1 MNDNQDRSRRRRGAI
16 LRGHSSL
23 SPVVPFAAVEEN
35 GLPYEIASRIF
46 SPRDLP
52 QVPANAMQRASQLTR
67 RLARWDRDQA
77 LGLLAGLQLEPRY
90 HANYVRL
97 TWATRLVLGLASGT
111 QRVGRSDLMRLLN
124 TDLDKADVLRMEDP
138 IEDFFL
144 SPIATRW
151 GEIPIFMGTW
161 SHPAFYADSLVDAFT
176 RIAGAEDASVLRSI
190 EALLMLSRVVADR
203 AGLDRRIAGDGR
215 PNTTMALPPD
225 GILARIAGHVR
236 WTPAAL
242 EAAGIGGDA
251 LLPFVLDE
259 ADAAATLR
267 AKPANAPVD
276 FRPLLRTGSDLLLV
290 APSAIS
296 MAVRAIIADHAL
308 ATNRDARLSEA
319 LLEVHAERLS
329 ETPFARMD
337 KVPTHWGLGEPIR
350 SELIEYSA
358 GRFLHLE
365 QIAGGF
371 ANWREYGFGEPSP
384 ASAVRGAQIIA
395 AMRLSQEAAQK
406 QLGFQFGATL
416 YLMGG
421 WGKGERIDFARPD
434 PLKYWRFMALEVV
447 DAIAL
452 SACSDGTLADFWRI
466 HVLADMVRRQGYG
479 LHNVSGPLNLFQ
491 WWRDTDHTLVP
502 QQEREL
508 NPPIEISMPTDSLFT
523 VRKEGAEAYD
533 RRAVPSPNGGFRPV
547 VRLDPQA
554 TFGMHEPIYV
564 SVEVLRERRLLGVTL
579 AGTRPGWLEV
589 PRPEEPSELSIT
601 YQNWAAALQWLNLVM
616 PLLPEHDTSPMP
628 VLVTLELSST
638 AELDGE
644 IPGDDALDADIM
656 VDAVE
661 GHVTVRVGK
670 VWQRGVRRIDNRAEL
685 GLGAAM
691 LEGLY
696 AAIGRSI
703 GREEAL
709 ARVLEAVPSPDVRWR
724 HAYQPERAADV
735 LRLHGILQQKFREIA
750 PSAASLIKH
759 GHAFAS
765 NRPPNTRILGK
776 ESCATLLAELH
787 DSSLETLLTNVAQ
800 YDRSELVTKALGMLQ
815 AALAQDQHWALTA
828 RALRGIHGLDADL
841 LVSLAQRSRVNAVIR
856 ASSIL
861 AEVAA
866 SHAPIEDGKPVGEM
880 DFDELAAMALHHFGY
895 CELVPSLAGDRLTP
909 KLIIS
914 PTGDLL
920 YDHSFGDDTL
930 APSAA
935 AMHAEVRARN
945 VEEYGW
951 WLGRTPGA
959 PSRLEAEL
967 QAALQAEY
975 GVTSEMFGAFD
986 RTLCGLAIAADKD
999 VILLPRSELL
1009 ARLRENPEIDAAA
1022 LTQLIDR
1029 LTLPCRAGWADLPE
1043 GSHSN
1048 DFDLGRFDRPLSL
1061 IARPLLAIE
1070 QGFDPMLAVGPAVV
1084 ERSFM
1089 HGLGGAMNGSLQDRF
1104 WASKRMRSY
1113 VGGAANRAG
1122 MAFNDA
1128 IADDLRALGLDANA
1142 SIAPWA
1148 CLNHQA
1154 TPAVKLLGDIDV
1166 LALSPNHR
1174 HAWVIEAK
1182 DIKLCRTL
1190 GETARR
1196 LSDYRGQQRQD
1207 GKPDHLLRHLDRVG
1221 YVRAHAADLAKRLKL
1236 ETVPEI
1242 HGLVVV
1248 DTPQPM
1254 IFVEANPSPDA
1265 RFVRRRDLATVD
1277 WTPVIPTGT
1286 RAAARTR

>member
-1 MNDNQDRSRRRRGAI
+1 MNDNQNRSRRRRSAI
-16 LRGHSSL
+16 LRAGSSL
-23 SPVVPFAAVEEN
+23 SPVAPVAMVEEN
-35 GLPYEIASRIF
+35 EGAPDFASLIL

-52 QVPANAMQRASQLTR
+52 QVPADAVQRVSQLAR
-67 RLARWDRDQA
+67 RLARWDRAHA
-77 LGLLAGLQLEPRY
+77 LGLLAGLQLEPRF

-97 TWATRLVLGLASGT
+97 TWAMRLVLGLASGS
-111 QRVGRSDLMRLLN
+111 QRVSRSDLMRLLN
-124 TDLDKADVLRMEDP
+124 VDLDKADVLRMEDP

-144 SPIATRW
+144 SPIATRR

-161 SHPAFYADSLVDAFT
+161 SHPAFYTDSLMDAFT
-176 RIAGAEDASVLRSI
+176 RIAGAEDVNVLNSV
-190 EALLMLSRVVADR
+190 EALLVLSRAVADR

-215 PNTTMALPPD
+215 PNTAIALPPD
-225 GILARIAGHVR
+225 GTLARLAGHVR
-236 WTPAAL
+236 WMPAAL
-242 EAAGIGGDA
+242 EAAGIDGDA
-251 LLPFVLDE
+251 LSPFVLNETDV
-259 ADAAATLR
+259 AATLR
-267 AKPANAPVD
+267 AKPANAPID
-276 FRPLLRTGSDLLLV
+276 FKPLLRTGADLLLV

-308 ATNRDARLSEA
+308 ATNRDARLLEA
-319 LLEVHAERLS
+319 LLEVQAERLS
-329 ETPFARMD
+329 ETPFARLEE
-337 KVPTHWGLGEPIR
+337 VPTHWGLGEPIR
-350 SELIEYSA
+350 SELIEYSV

-365 QIAGGF
+365 QMVGGF

-406 QLGFQFGATL
+406 QPSFQFGATL

-421 WGKGERIDFARPD
+421 WGKGERIDFVRPD
-434 PLKYWRFMALEVV
+434 ALKYWRFMALEVA

-466 HVLADMVRRQGYG
+466 DVLADMVRREGYG
-479 LHNVSGPLNLFQ
+479 LHNMSGPLNLFQ

-502 QQEREL
+502 QQERGL

-523 VRKEGAEAYD
+523 VRMEGAEAYD
-533 RRAVPSPNGGFRPV
+533 RRAVSSPDGGFRPV

-579 AGTRPGWLEV
+579 AGKRPGWLEV
-589 PRPEEPSELSIT
+589 PRPEDPSELSVT

-616 PLLPEHDTSPMP
+616 PLLPEHDTLPAP
-628 VLVTLELSST
+628 VLVTLELSSF

-644 IPGDDALDADIM
+644 FPGDDALDADI
-656 VDAVE
+656 VVVANE
-661 GHVTVRVGK
+661 GHATVRVGK

-685 GLGAAM
+685 GLAAAM

-696 AAIGRSI
+696 AAIDHPI

-709 ARVLEAVPSPDVRWR
+709 ARMLKAVPSPDVRWR
-724 HAYQPERAADV
+724 HAYEPERAADV

-765 NRPPNTRILGK
+765 DRPPDTQIFGK
-776 ESCATLLAELH
+776 ERCAALLAELH
-787 DSSLETLLTNVAQ
+787 GRSLDTLLTGVAQ
-800 YDRSELVTKALGMLQ
+800 YDRSELVTTTLGMLQ
-815 AALAQDQHWALTA
+815 AALAHEQHWALTA

-841 LVSLAQRSRVNAVIR
+841 HNSLAQRRRVNAIIR

-866 SHAPIEDGKPVGEM
+866 SHAPIEGGKQVGEM
-880 DFDELAAMALHHFGY
+880 DFEELAAMALHHFGY
-895 CELVPSLAGDRLTP
+895 CELVSSLAGDRLTP
-909 KLIIS
+909 KLIVS

-920 YDHSFGDDTL
+920 YDHSFGDGTL

-951 WLGRTPGA
+951 WLGRVPGA
-959 PSRLEAEL
+959 PSQLEAEL
-967 QAALQAEY
+967 QAALRAEY
-975 GVTSEMFGAFD
+975 GVTSETFGAFD

-999 VILLPRSELL
+999 VILLRRSELL
-1009 ARLRENPEIDAAA
+1009 VRLQENPELDART

-1029 LTLPCRAGWADLPE
+1029 LILPCRSGWADLLP
-1043 GSHSN
+1043 GFHSN

-1070 QGFDPMLAVGPAVV
+1070 QGPDPMLAIGPAVV

-1089 HGLGGAMNGSLQDRF
+1089 HSLGGAMNGSLQDRF
-1104 WASKRMRSY
+1104 WSSTRMRSY

-1128 IADDLRALGLDANA
+1128 IAEDLRAMGLEANA
-1142 SIAPWA
+1142 SVAPWA

-1154 TPAVKLLGDIDV
+1154 IPTIKLLGDIDV
-1166 LALSPNHR
+1166 LAFSSDRR

-1196 LSDYRGQQRQD
+1196 LSDYRGKRRRD
-1207 GKPDHLLRHLDRVG
+1207 GKPDNLLRHLDRVA
-1221 YVRAHAADLAKRLKL
+1221 YVRAHVADLAKRLKL
-1236 ETVPEI
+1236 ETVPEVY
-1242 HGLVVV
+1242 GLVVV

-1254 IFVEANPSPDA
+1254 IFVETNLSPDA
-1265 RFVRRRDLATVD
+1265 RFVRRRDLVSVD
-1277 WTPVIPTGT
+1277 WSPVNPTGKLT
-1286 RAAARTR
+1286 TARVR

>member
-1 MNDNQDRSRRRRGAI
+1 M
-16 LRGHSSL
+16 
-23 SPVVPFAAVEEN
+23 
-35 GLPYEIASRIF
+35 
-46 SPRDLP
+46 
-52 QVPANAMQRASQLTR
+52 
-67 RLARWDRDQA
+67 
-77 LGLLAGLQLEPRY
+77 
-90 HANYVRL
+90 
-97 TWATRLVLGLASGT
+97 RLVLGLASGN

-151 GEIPIFMGTW
+151 GEMPIFMGTW
-161 SHPAFYADSLVDAFT
+161 SHPAFYTDSLVDAFT
-176 RIAGAEDASVLRSI
+176 RIAGAEDTSVLRSI
-190 EALLMLSRVVADR
+190 EALLALSKAVATR
-203 AGLDRRIAGDGR
+203 AGLDRRIAGDGH
-215 PNTTMALPPD
+215 PNTAIALPAD
-225 GILARIAGHVR
+225 GTLARLARHVR

-242 EAAGIGGDA
+242 EAAGIDGDA
-251 LLPFVLDE
+251 LIPFVLDE
-259 ADAAATLR
+259 SGAAATLG
-267 AKPANAPVD
+267 AKPANAPID
-276 FRPLLRTGSDLLLV
+276 FKPLLRAEPDLILV

-296 MAVRAIIADHAL
+296 MAVRALIADHAL
-308 ATNRDARLSEA
+308 ATTRDARLSEA

-337 KVPTHWGLGEPIR
+337 EVPTHWGLGEPIR
-350 SELIEYSA
+350 SELVEHSA

-365 QIAGGF
+365 QIAGDF

-384 ASAVRGAQIIA
+384 ASTLRSAQIVA
-395 AMRLSQEAAQK
+395 AMRLSQETARK
-406 QLGFQFGATL
+406 RPSFQFGATL

-421 WGKGERIDFARPD
+421 WGKGEQIDFTRPEA
-434 PLKYWRFMALEVV
+434 LKHWRFMALEVA

-466 HVLADMVRRQGYG
+466 DVLADMVRRQGYG
-479 LHNVSGPLNLFQ
+479 LHNMSGPLNLFQ

-502 QQEREL
+502 QHERGL
-508 NPPIEISMPTDSLFT
+508 NPPIQISMPTDSLFT
-523 VRKEGAEAYD
+523 ARKEGIEAYD
-533 RRAVPSPNGGFRPV
+533 RRAVPSPTGGFRPV

-554 TFGMHEPIYV
+554 TFGTLEPIYV
-564 SVEVLRERRLLGVTL
+564 SVEALRERRLLGVTL

-589 PRPEEPSELSIT
+589 PRPEDPSELSVT

-616 PLLPEHDTSPMP
+616 PLLPEHDTSPVP
-628 VLVTLELSST
+628 VLVTLELSSL

-644 IPGDDALDADIM
+644 VPGDDALDADIM
-656 VDAVE
+656 VEAEE
-661 GHVTVRVGK
+661 GHVTMRVGK

-696 AAIGRSI
+696 AAIDHSI

-759 GHAFAS
+759 GHAFAR
-765 NRPPNTRILGK
+765 NRPPDTRILGK
-776 ESCATLLAELH
+776 ERCAEVLAELH
-787 DSSLETLLTNVAQ
+787 GSSLETLLTGVAQ
-800 YDRSELVTKALGMLQ
+800 YDRSELVTTALGMLQ

-866 SHAPIEDGKPVGEM
+866 SHAPVEGGKPVGEM

-909 KLIIS
+909 ELIVS

-920 YDHSFGDDTL
+920 YDHSFGDDAL

-935 AMHAEVRARN
+935 AMHTEVRARN

-951 WLGRTPGA
+951 WLGRAPGA

-986 RTLCGLAIAADKD
+986 RALCSLAIAVDKD

-1009 ARLRENPEIDAAA
+1009 ARLRENPEIDAVA
-1022 LTQLIDR
+1022 LTQLVDR
-1029 LTLPCRAGWADLPE
+1029 LILPCRAGWANLLP
-1043 GSHSN
+1043 GTHSN

-1061 IARPLLAIE
+1061 IARPLLAIA
-1070 QGFDPMLAVGPAVV
+1070 QGPDPLLAVGPAVV

-1089 HGLGGAMNGSLQDRF
+1089 HGLSGAMNGSLQDRF
-1104 WASKRMRSY
+1104 WSSKKMRSY

-1128 IADDLRALGLDANA
+1128 IADDLCALGLDANA

-1154 TPAVKLLGDIDV
+1154 TPMIKLLGDIDV
-1166 LALSPNHR
+1166 LALSPDR
-1174 HAWVIEAK
+1174 QHAWVIEAK

-1196 LSDYRGQQRQD
+1196 LSDYRGLRRQN
-1207 GKPDHLLRHLDRVG
+1207 GKPDNLLRHLDRVA

-1236 ETVPEI
+1236 ETVPEV

-1254 IFVEANPSPDA
+1254 IFVQANLSPDA
-1265 RFVRRRDLATVD
+1265 RFVRRRDLARVD
-1277 WTPVIPTGT
+1277 WCPAMPTGKWAVA
-1286 RAAARTR
+1286 RAR

>member
-1 MNDNQDRSRRRRGAI
+1 M
-16 LRGHSSL
+16 
-23 SPVVPFAAVEEN
+23 VEEN
-35 GLPYEIASRIF
+35 EGAPDFASLIL

-52 QVPANAMQRASQLTR
+52 QVPADAVQRVSQLAR
-67 RLARWDRDQA
+67 RLARWDRAHA
-77 LGLLAGLQLEPRY
+77 LGLLAGLQLEPRF

-97 TWATRLVLGLASGT
+97 TWAMRLVLGLASGS
-111 QRVGRSDLMRLLN
+111 QRVSRSDLMRLLN
-124 TDLDKADVLRMEDP
+124 VDLDKADVLRMEDP

-144 SPIATRW
+144 SPIATRR

-161 SHPAFYADSLVDAFT
+161 SHPAFYTDSLMDAFT
-176 RIAGAEDASVLRSI
+176 RIAGAEDVNVLNSV
-190 EALLMLSRVVADR
+190 EALLVLSRAVADR

-215 PNTTMALPPD
+215 PNTAIALPPD
-225 GILARIAGHVR
+225 GTLARLAGHVR
-236 WTPAAL
+236 WMPAAL
-242 EAAGIGGDA
+242 EAAGIDGDA
-251 LLPFVLDE
+251 LSPFVLNETDV
-259 ADAAATLR
+259 AATLR
-267 AKPANAPVD
+267 AKPANAPID
-276 FRPLLRTGSDLLLV
+276 FKPLLRTGADLLLV

-308 ATNRDARLSEA
+308 ATNRDARLLEA
-319 LLEVHAERLS
+319 LLEVQAERLS
-329 ETPFARMD
+329 ETPFARLEE
-337 KVPTHWGLGEPIR
+337 VPTHWGLGEPIR
-350 SELIEYSA
+350 SELIEYSV

-365 QIAGGF
+365 QMVGGF

-406 QLGFQFGATL
+406 QPSFQFGATL

-421 WGKGERIDFARPD
+421 WGKGERIDFVRPD
-434 PLKYWRFMALEVV
+434 ALKYWRFMALEVA

-466 HVLADMVRRQGYG
+466 DVLADMVRREGYG
-479 LHNVSGPLNLFQ
+479 LHNMSGPLNLFQ

-502 QQEREL
+502 QQERGL

-523 VRKEGAEAYD
+523 VRMEGAEAYD
-533 RRAVPSPNGGFRPV
+533 RRAVSSPDGGFRPV

-579 AGTRPGWLEV
+579 AGKRPGWLEV
-589 PRPEEPSELSIT
+589 PRPEDPSELSVT

-616 PLLPEHDTSPMP
+616 PLLPEHDTLPAP
-628 VLVTLELSST
+628 VLVTLELSSF

-644 IPGDDALDADIM
+644 FPGDDALDADI
-656 VDAVE
+656 VVVANE
-661 GHVTVRVGK
+661 GHATVRVGK

-685 GLGAAM
+685 GLAAAM

-696 AAIGRSI
+696 AAIDHPI

-709 ARVLEAVPSPDVRWR
+709 ARMLKAVPSPDVRWR
-724 HAYQPERAADV
+724 HAYEPERAADV

-765 NRPPNTRILGK
+765 DRPPDTQIFGK
-776 ESCATLLAELH
+776 ERCAALLAELH
-787 DSSLETLLTNVAQ
+787 GRSLDTLLTGVAQ
-800 YDRSELVTKALGMLQ
+800 YDRSELVTTTLGMLQ
-815 AALAQDQHWALTA
+815 AALAHEQHWALTA

-841 LVSLAQRSRVNAVIR
+841 HNSLAQRRRVNAIIR

-866 SHAPIEDGKPVGEM
+866 SHAPIEGGKQVGEM
-880 DFDELAAMALHHFGY
+880 DFEELAAMALHHFGY
-895 CELVPSLAGDRLTP
+895 CELVSSLAGDRLTP
-909 KLIIS
+909 KLIVS

-920 YDHSFGDDTL
+920 YDHSFGDGTL

-951 WLGRTPGA
+951 WLGRVPGA
-959 PSRLEAEL
+959 PSQLEAEL
-967 QAALQAEY
+967 QAALRAEY
-975 GVTSEMFGAFD
+975 GVTSETFGAFD

-999 VILLPRSELL
+999 VILLRRSELL
-1009 ARLRENPEIDAAA
+1009 VRLQENPELDART

-1029 LTLPCRAGWADLPE
+1029 LILPCRSGWADLLP
-1043 GSHSN
+1043 GFHSN

-1070 QGFDPMLAVGPAVV
+1070 QGPDPMLAIGPAVV

-1089 HGLGGAMNGSLQDRF
+1089 HSLGGAMNGSLQDRF
-1104 WASKRMRSY
+1104 WSSTRMRSY

-1128 IADDLRALGLDANA
+1128 IAEDLRAMGLEANA
-1142 SIAPWA
+1142 SVAPWA

-1154 TPAVKLLGDIDV
+1154 IPTIKLLGDIDV
-1166 LALSPNHR
+1166 LAFSSDRR

-1196 LSDYRGQQRQD
+1196 LSDYRGKRRRD
-1207 GKPDHLLRHLDRVG
+1207 GKPDNLLRHLDRVA
-1221 YVRAHAADLAKRLKL
+1221 YVRAHVADLAKRLKL
-1236 ETVPEI
+1236 ETVPEVY
-1242 HGLVVV
+1242 GLVVV

-1254 IFVEANPSPDA
+1254 IFVETNLSPDA
-1265 RFVRRRDLATVD
+1265 RFVRRRDLVSVD
-1277 WTPVIPTGT
+1277 WSPVNPTGKLT
-1286 RAAARTR
+1286 TARVR

>member
-1 MNDNQDRSRRRRGAI
+1 MNDHQNESRRRRGAI
-16 LRGHSSL
+16 LRAGSSL
-23 SPVVPFAAVEEN
+23 SPVVPFAVVEEN
-35 GLPYEIASRIF
+35 EGPHEFASRIF

-52 QVPANAMQRASQLTR
+52 EVPADVVLRASQLTR
-67 RLARWDRDQA
+67 RLARWDRAQA
-77 LGLLAGLQLEPRY
+77 LGLLAGLQLEPRF

-97 TWATRLVLGLASGT
+97 TWAMRLVLGLASGS

-161 SHPAFYADSLVDAFT
+161 SHPAFYTDSLMDAFT
-176 RIAGAEDASVLRSI
+176 RIASAEDVNLLRSI
-190 EALLMLSRVVADR
+190 EALLVLSRAVADR
-203 AGLDRRIAGDGR
+203 ARLDRRIAGDGL
-215 PNTTMALPPD
+215 PNTAIALPAD
-225 GILARIAGHVR
+225 GTLARLAGHVR

-242 EAAGIGGDA
+242 EAAGIDGDA
-251 LLPFVLDE
+251 LIPFVLDE

-267 AKPANAPVD
+267 AKPANAPID
-276 FRPLLRTGSDLLLV
+276 FKPLLRTGSDLLLV

-337 KVPTHWGLGEPIR
+337 EVPTHWGLGEPIR

-365 QIAGGF
+365 QMVGGF

-406 QLGFQFGATL
+406 RPGFQFGATL

-434 PLKYWRFMALEVV
+434 TLKYWRFMALEVA
-447 DAIAL
+447 DAIAF
-452 SACSDGTLADFWRI
+452 SACSDGTPADFWRI
-466 HVLADMVRRQGYG
+466 DVLADMVRRQGYG
-479 LHNVSGPLNLFQ
+479 LNNMSGPLNLFQ

-508 NPPIEISMPTDSLFT
+508 NPPIEISMPTDSMFT

-533 RRAVPSPNGGFRPV
+533 RRAVPSPTGGFRPV

-554 TFGMHEPIYV
+554 TFGMHESIYV

-589 PRPEEPSELSIT
+589 PRPEDPSELSFT

-616 PLLPEHDTSPMP
+616 PLLPEHDTSPVP
-628 VLVTLELSST
+628 VLVTLELSSL
-638 AELDGE
+638 ADLDGE
-644 IPGDDALDADIM
+644 VPGDDAIDADIM
-656 VDAVE
+656 VEAE
-661 GHVTVRVGK
+661 GGHVTIRVGK
-670 VWQRGVRRIDNRAEL
+670 VWQRGVQRIDNRAEL
-685 GLGAAM
+685 GLGGAM

-696 AAIGRSI
+696 AAIGHSI
-703 GREEAL
+703 SREGAMAL
-709 ARVLEAVPSPDVRWR
+709 VLEAVPSPDVRWR

-759 GHAFAS
+759 GHAFAK
-765 NRPPNTRILGK
+765 NRPPDTRILGK
-776 ESCATLLAELH
+776 ERCAEVLAELH
-787 DSSLETLLTNVAQ
+787 GSSLENLLTGVAQ
-800 YDRSELVTKALGMLQ
+800 YDRSELVITALGMLQ

-866 SHAPIEDGKPVGEM
+866 SHAPVEGGKSVGEM

-909 KLIIS
+909 ELIVS

-959 PSRLEAEL
+959 PSRPEAEL

-975 GVTSEMFGAFD
+975 GITSEMFGTFD
-986 RTLCGLAIAADKD
+986 RALCGLAIAADKD
-999 VILLPRSELL
+999 VIMLRRSELL
-1009 ARLRENPEIDAAA
+1009 SRLQENPEIDAVA
-1022 LTQLIDR
+1022 LRQLVNR
-1029 LTLPCRAGWADLPE
+1029 LILPCRAGWRDLL
-1043 GSHSN
+1043 SRAHSN

-1061 IARPLLAIE
+1061 IARPLLAIA
-1070 QGFDPMLAVGPAVV
+1070 QGPDPLLAVGPAVV

-1089 HGLGGAMNGSLQDRF
+1089 HGLGGAMNGSLQGGF
-1104 WASKRMRSY
+1104 WSSKKMRSY

-1128 IADDLRALGLDANA
+1128 IAEDLRAQGLEANA
-1142 SIAPWA
+1142 SVAPWA

-1154 TPAVKLLGDIDV
+1154 TPTVKLLGDVDV
-1166 LALSPNHR
+1166 LALSPDRR

-1196 LSDYRGQQRQD
+1196 LSDYRGQQRHD
-1207 GKPDHLLRHLDRVG
+1207 GKPDNLLRHLDRVA
-1221 YVRAHAADLAKRLKL
+1221 YVRAHVTDLAKRLKL
-1236 ETVPEI
+1236 AIVPEV

-1254 IFVEANPSPDA
+1254 IFVEANLSPDA
-1265 RFVRRRDLATVD
+1265 RFVRRRDLASVD
-1277 WTPVIPTGT
+1277 WSPAMPTGKRSGA
-1286 RAAARTR
+1286 RAR

>member
-1 MNDNQDRSRRRRGAI
+1 
-16 LRGHSSL
+16 
-23 SPVVPFAAVEEN
+23 VVEEN
-35 GLPYEIASRIF
+35 EGAHEFASRIF

-52 QVPANAMQRASQLTR
+52 QVPADAALRTSQLTR
-67 RLARWDRDQA
+67 RLARWDQTQA
-77 LGLLAGLQLEPRY
+77 LGLLAGLQLEPRF

-97 TWATRLVLGLASGT
+97 TWAMRLVLGLASGR

-144 SPIATRW
+144 SPIATHR

-161 SHPAFYADSLVDAFT
+161 SHPAFYTDCLIDAFT
-176 RIAGAEDASVLRSI
+176 RIAGAEDVNVLHSI
-190 EALLMLSRVVADR
+190 EALLALSRAVADR

-215 PNTTMALPPD
+215 PNAAIALPAD
-225 GILARIAGHVR
+225 ATLARLARHVR

-242 EAAGIGGDA
+242 EAAGIDGEA
-251 LLPFVLDE
+251 LIPFILNE
-259 ADAAATLR
+259 TDAAATLR
-267 AKPANAPVD
+267 AKPANAPID
-276 FRPLLRTGSDLLLV
+276 FKPLLRTGADLLLV

-337 KVPTHWGLGEPIR
+337 EVPTHLGLGEPIR

-365 QIAGGF
+365 QMVGGF
-371 ANWREYGFGEPSP
+371 TNWREYGFGEPSP
-384 ASAVRGAQIIA
+384 ASAVRGAQIVA

-406 QLGFQFGATL
+406 QPSFQFGATL

-421 WGKGERIDFARPD
+421 WGQGERIDFVRPD
-434 PLKYWRFMALEVV
+434 ALKYWRLMALEVA

-452 SACSDGTLADFWRI
+452 SACSNGTLADFWRI
-466 HVLADMVRRQGYG
+466 DVLADMVRRQGYG
-479 LHNVSGPLNLFQ
+479 LHNMSGSLNLFQ

-502 QQEREL
+502 QQERGL

-523 VRKEGAEAYD
+523 VRKEGVEAYD
-533 RRAVPSPNGGFRPV
+533 RRAVSSPDGGFRPV

-554 TFGMHEPIYV
+554 TFGLHEPIYV
-564 SVEVLRERRLLGVTL
+564 SVEVLRERGLLGVTL

-589 PRPEEPSELSIT
+589 PRPEDPSELSAT
-601 YQNWAAALQWLNLVM
+601 YQNWVAALQWLNLVM
-616 PLLPEHDTSPMP
+616 PLLPEHDTSPAP
-628 VLVTLELSST
+628 VLVTLELSSL
-638 AELDGE
+638 AELGGE
-644 IPGDDALDADIM
+644 IPGDDALDADI
-656 VDAVE
+656 VVEANE
-661 GHVTVRVGK
+661 GHSTVRVGK
-670 VWQRGVRRIDNRAEL
+670 VWQRGVRRIDNRAEV
-685 GLGAAM
+685 GLAAAM

-696 AAIGRSI
+696 AAIGHPIDRKD
-703 GREEAL
+703 AL
-709 ARVLEAVPSPDVRWR
+709 AGVLKAVPSPDVRWR
-724 HAYQPERAADV
+724 HAYEPERAADV
-735 LRLHGILQQKFREIA
+735 LRLHGILQQKFRVIA

-765 NRPPNTRILGK
+765 DRPPDTRILGK
-776 ESCATLLAELH
+776 ERCATLLTELH
-787 DSSLETLLTNVAQ
+787 GSSLETLLAGVAQ
-800 YDRSELVTKALGMLQ
+800 YDRFKLVTMALSMLQ

-909 KLIIS
+909 ELIVS

-920 YDHSFGDDTL
+920 YDHSFGDETL

-935 AMHAEVRARN
+935 AMHAEVRSRN

-975 GVTSEMFGAFD
+975 GVTSEIFGAFD
-986 RTLCGLAIAADKD
+986 RALCGLAIAADKD

-1009 ARLRENPEIDAAA
+1009 ARLQENPEFDAAA

-1029 LTLPCRAGWADLPE
+1029 LILPCRAGWADLPK

-1048 DFDLGRFDRPLSL
+1048 DLDLGRFDRPLSL
-1061 IARPLLAIE
+1061 IARPLLVIA
-1070 QGFDPMLAVGPAVV
+1070 QGSDPMLAVGPAVV

-1089 HGLGGAMNGSLQDRF
+1089 HGLGGAMNGSLQGRF
-1104 WASKRMRSY
+1104 WSSKRMRSY

-1166 LALSPNHR
+1166 LALSPDHR

-1207 GKPDHLLRHLDRVG
+1207 GKPDNLLRHLDRVG

-1236 ETVPEI
+1236 ETLPEI

-1265 RFVRRRDLATVD
+1265 RFVRRRDLATLD
-1277 WTPVIPTGT
+1277 WSPVMPTST
-1286 RAAARTR
+1286 RATPRAR